1 MIIDNFKLEKN
12 IIKKLKDND
21 IDTVDKLKSLNRS
34 YLKELGFDNNDINSI
49 IINLQLLGF
58 DLKKNKKNKLINMRS
73 LFFILYITS
82 WEI

>member
-58 DLKKNKKNKLINMRS
+58 DLKKNKKKQAN
-73 LFFILYITS
+73 
-82 WEI
+82 